1 MTDPAMEAD
10 HELFDPEVTDQYVE
24 AQVARQR
31 WFWVLL
37 LKDGP
42 RDDFEDAEAAA
53 LQAAH
58 LRHIFTLRKRG
69 QLTLVGPVREARP
82 LRGIAVL
89 TVETREEA
97 EALFANDPWILAGGM
112 TAEIRPFFT
121 MPGASLP
128 G

>member
-69 QLTLVGPVREARP
+69 QLSLVGPVREARP
-82 LRGIAVL
+82 
-89 TVETREEA
+89 
-97 EALFANDPWILAGGM
+97 
-112 TAEIRPFFT
+112 
-121 MPGASLP
+121 
-128 G
+128 